1 MIRHTL
7 KISQHLLQDF
17 QSVPEHFGTLCINGL
32 KAVNKTKLLAKKNSF
47 TDVWQGPK
55 YTSAEITD
63 VLETFPLMP
72 LNPNDSFVTHLGS
85 FDKITRLAMNDQTNK
100 KCMLPFFA
108 WDDLQEENWNSPLI
122 PSWDTT
128 DNITRFLENILTL

>member
-63 VLETFPLMP
+63 VLETFSLMP
-72 LNPNDSFVTHLGS
+72 LDPNDSFVTHLGS
-85 FDKITRLAMNDQTNK
+85 FDKITHVLLWTTKPIKNYVT
-100 KCMLPFFA
+100 FFCLGWFA
-108 WDDLQEENWNSPLI
+108 SRKLKQP
-122 PSWDTT
+122 T
-128 DNITRFLENILTL
+128 DSFLRYYR

>member
-47 TDVWQGPK
+47 TDV
-55 YTSAEITD
+55 
-63 VLETFPLMP
+63 
-72 LNPNDSFVTHLGS
+72 
-85 FDKITRLAMNDQTNK
+85 
-100 KCMLPFFA
+100 
-108 WDDLQEENWNSPLI
+108 
-122 PSWDTT
+122 
-128 DNITRFLENILTL
+128 

>member
-63 VLETFPLMP
+63 VLETFSLMP

-85 FDKITRLAMNDQTNK
+85 FDKITHVLLWTTKPIKNVCYLFLLGMICK
-100 KCMLPFFA
+100 KKIETAHWFLLEILPIISHDF
-108 WDDLQEENWNSPLI
+108 
-122 PSWDTT
+122 
-128 DNITRFLENILTL
+128 